1 MQYFVGSQVQYV
13 IMSQLTPQFSGLWL
27 QLSDILLAFLIFSV
41 AAEQ

>member
-13 IMSQLTPQFSGLWL
+13 IMSLLTPQFSWIWL
-27 QLSDILLAFLIFSV
+27 RMSDILLAFLIFSV